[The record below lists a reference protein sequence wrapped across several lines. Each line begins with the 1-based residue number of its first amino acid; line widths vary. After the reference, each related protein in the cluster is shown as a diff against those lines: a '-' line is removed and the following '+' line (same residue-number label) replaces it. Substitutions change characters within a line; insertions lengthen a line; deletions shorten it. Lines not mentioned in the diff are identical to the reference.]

1 MQLLSIAITL
11 VVVVL
16 VSAMIL
22 KKYKPH
28 AILLGG
34 GIVLL
39 LSAQFLGINNIITD
53 VEKSTGFWLFDVFE
67 LMRTT
72 LQKDAGAT
80 GMVIMAAGAFIQGSS
95 IELSADGPIR
105 PPYAVYFQ
113 GGLTWVHAKLGIL
126 MSLQKMVEA
135 GLVNL

>member
-39 LSAQFLGINNIITD
+39 LSLDYSRISRESG
-53 VEKSTGFWLFDVFE
+53 
-67 LMRTT
+67 
-72 LQKDAGAT
+72 
-80 GMVIMAAGAFIQGSS
+80 
-95 IELSADGPIR
+95 
-105 PPYAVYFQ
+105 
-113 GGLTWVHAKLGIL
+113 
-126 MSLQKMVEA
+126 
-135 GLVNL
+135 

>member
-72 LQKDAGAT
+72 LQKDG
-80 GMVIMAAGAFIQGSS
+80 GSYRNGHHGCRR
-95 IELSADGPIR
+95 LCN
-105 PPYAVYFQ
+105 
-113 GGLTWVHAKLGIL
+113 VHEPCGR
-126 MSLQKMVEA
+126 E
-135 GLVNL
+135 

>member
-39 LSAQFLGINNIITD
+39 LSAQFLGIDNIITD
-53 VEKSTGFWLFDVFE
+53 PELFTE
-67 LMRTT
+67 QYLN
-72 LQKDAGAT
+72 
-80 GMVIMAAGAFIQGSS
+80 
-95 IELSADGPIR
+95 
-105 PPYAVYFQ
+105 
-113 GGLTWVHAKLGIL
+113 W
-126 MSLQKMVEA
+126 
-135 GLVNL
+135 

>member
-28 AILLGG
+28 AILFGG

-53 VEKSTGFWLFDVFE
+53 PELFTE
-67 LMRTT
+67 QYLN
-72 LQKDAGAT
+72 
-80 GMVIMAAGAFIQGSS
+80 
-95 IELSADGPIR
+95 
-105 PPYAVYFQ
+105 
-113 GGLTWVHAKLGIL
+113 W
-126 MSLQKMVEA
+126 
-135 GLVNL
+135 